1 MASPSIAARL
11 RKLLPFI
18 GRNVCSAD
26 REAAVRAFRRL
37 YAEDPNGF
45 LAAYDREI
53 QIARNNY
60 PRELFEL
67 IETAALAEL
76 DDQIVAI
83 EHEDG
88 TTSTLYAIGFLAYGL
103 ENEPLASEKL
113 LPDDAEKLLELLYD
127 EYFDKTTAKVRI
139 YENLLPLNHRII
151 ADPGEAHHF
160 LRLFSKAKDAFVT
173 TIPSVDMEGVDCNYF
188 DEDESDIAARFRVI
202 LIAVRN
208 TSPDTPTMKRAFSF
222 LGFAIP
228 RGQSATLAAEE
239 LLSTHWGA
247 ECLSLI
253 SNRCGRGLRYLIT
266 EPYMFNDTIRQLDYV
281 IGLKRVMVA
290 FTRTALDENISPD
303 RLIVSLGAFSDP
315 LKGYSELRVA
325 FARPEAP
332 DDLLNGVPIPLPA
345 GGHTQAAIEEIAA
358 MVCDLFTLEGI
369 DLKTPISTECPLLTA
384 EPDTMDRLYNS
395 IHNIQKPLKR
405 PNSTMR
411 LGMPSMLLN

>member
-1 MASPSIAARL
+1 MATSSLAARL

-45 LAAYDREI
+45 LEAYDQEI
-53 QIARNNY
+53 LFARHSY

-88 TTSTLYAIGFLAYGL
+88 TTSTLYAVGFLAYGL

-113 LPDDAEKLLELLYD
+113 LADDAEKLLKLLYD
-127 EYFDKTTAKVRI
+127 EYFDRDAAKIQI

-151 ADPGEAHHF
+151 SDPGEAHRF
-160 LRLFSKAKDAFVT
+160 LRLLSKAKESFVSELS
-173 TIPSVDMEGVDCNYF
+173 SVDLEGVDCNYF

-208 TSPDTPTMKRAFSF
+208 KAPDMPTMKRPYGF

-228 RGQSATLAAEE
+228 RGHTATLAAED
-239 LLSTHWGA
+239 LLSTRWGA
-247 ECLSLI
+247 GFLDLI
-253 SNRCGRGLRYLIT
+253 SNRCGRGLRYLVT
-266 EPYMFNDTIRQLDYV
+266 EPYMFNDTVRQLDYV

-290 FTRTALDENISPD
+290 FTRTALDENIAPE

-345 GGHTQAAIEEIAA
+345 GAHTQVAIEEIAT
-358 MVCDLFTLEGI
+358 MVCDLFTIEGI
-369 DLKTPISTECPLLTA
+369 ELQTPISTECPLLTA
-384 EPDTMDRLYNS
+384 EPDTMERLYNS

-405 PNSTMR
+405 RDTAMR
-411 LGMPSMLLN
+411 PGMPSMLLN